1 MGHVVMENRNG
12 LVMAAEMTPAT
23 GTAERE
29 AAVAMVEELADGQRL
44 TLGADKGYDTTDFVA
59 EMRRL
64 GVTPHVSQN
73 TNARR
78 SAIDGRTTRHPG
90 YAISVRV
97 RKRIEEV
104 FGWIKTVGGLCKTR
118 HRGTALVGWM
128 FTLAAAA
135 YNVVRISKLLA
146 AAV

>member
-1 MGHVVMENRNG
+1 M
-12 LVMAAEMTPAT
+12 
-23 GTAERE
+23 
-29 AAVAMVEELADGQRL
+29 
-44 TLGADKGYDTTDFVA
+44 
-59 EMRRL
+59 
-64 GVTPHVSQN
+64 
-73 TNARR
+73 
-78 SAIDGRTTRHPG
+78 
-90 YAISVRV
+90 RV